1 LKLVQFI
8 KKRGVIQIRFIDT
21 NEIFIRGALIGDNL
35 DYKENVKIEIENG
48 LIENI
53 QNNANPKNVEKEHI
67 FEDKILLPGFINSHT
82 HIGDYGGLD
91 KAWNRSLDEAV
102 GKNGIKYQFMKK
114 SNIQE
119 ILQDGLKLL
128 QSLGVFGFVDFR
140 EEGLYGARMLNSLIE
155 NQSHLEVKIMA
166 RPESQDEDEIKNE
179 IFKLVSEGFDIG
191 LNRAFDFTDKT
202 LESIREISANGNR
215 IIGIHLGEEK
225 FLEKKSERKYGQSD
239 FNRTIKILK
248 PNFIVHGTNLSK
260 SQWDTLPKEILPV
273 LCPRSN
279 FYFNTGLSP
288 IKFCLNNK
296 IDIALGTDNFMAIHP
311 SLIEELQYAF
321 VTNRLSN
328 EYNNIIRMIKSITV
342 IPSKFF
348 KFDVGILEIGKKLKA
363 NLFDISR
370 NEFKHS
376 SWWNNIIFRANSS
389 HFEPIIVN

>member
-1 LKLVQFI
+1 ME
-8 KKRGVIQIRFIDT
+8 VIQIRIINS
-21 NEIFIRGALIGDNL
+21 NEIFIRGALIGENL
-35 DYKENVKIEIENG
+35 DYKENVKIEIEKG
-48 LIENI
+48 IIENI
-53 QNNANPKNVEKEHI
+53 QSDVNPKNIEIDHI
-67 FEDKILLPGFINSHT
+67 FEEKILLPSFINSHT

-91 KAWNRSLDEAV
+91 MAWNHSLDDAV

-140 EEGLYGARMLNSLIE
+140 EEGINGARILNSTIR

-166 RPESQDEDEIKNE
+166 RPESHDEDGIKNE
-179 IFKLVSEGFDIG
+179 IFKLVSEGYDIG

-202 LESIREISANGNR
+202 LDNIREISANNNS
-215 IIGIHLGEEK
+215 IVGIHLGEDK
-225 FLEKKSERKYGQSD
+225 FLDKKSESKYGQSEYD
-239 FNRTIKILK
+239 RTIKILK
-248 PNFIVHGTNLSK
+248 PNFIVHGTNLNK
-260 SQWDTLPKEILPV
+260 SQWNRLPKEILPV

-279 FYFNTGLSP
+279 FYFNTGISP

-321 VTNRLSN
+321 VINRLSN
-328 EYNNIIRMIKSITV
+328 EYNDFIRMIKSITV

-348 KFDVGILEIGKKLKA
+348 KFNVGILEIGKKLKA